1 MRRHK
6 TAKPMR
12 RCIACRESKPQ
23 DELIRFVLRDD
34 GPAVDTD
41 GRADGRGFY
50 LCRSEECANTA
61 IKRKAFNRACRRNV
75 EEDKVR
81 RLIEQVLDNDRGGIN
96 AKES

>member
-1 MRRHK
+1 
-6 TAKPMR
+6 MR

-23 DELIRFVLRDD
+23 DELIRFVINES

-41 GRADGRGFY
+41 GKAEGRGFY
-50 LCRSEECANTA
+50 LCRSEECANAA

-75 EEDKVR
+75 EEEKVR
-81 RLIEQVLDNDRGGIN
+81 RLIEQALDNDRGGMN